1 MRQNRR
7 ERKRH
12 HSPQNLP
19 AEAEKRP
26 QAALAHLHAGFLC
39 LVYYFMIPTYLVV
52 KELGLLDS
60 VWSLII
66 PGLINTY
73 YVIILRTAMIGAV
86 KG

>member
-1 MRQNRR
+1 
-7 ERKRH
+7 
-12 HSPQNLP
+12 
-19 AEAEKRP
+19 
-26 QAALAHLHAGFLC
+26 
-39 LVYYFMIPTYLVV
+39 MIPTYLVV

-60 VWSLII
+60 IWSLII